1 MSYLEKEENTVR
13 NSNISQTGKIQ
24 EAFLNHCR
32 RQKVTARLQ
41 LADQTVLEG
50 IIVGFDQD
58 TIVLNADSAQQLIF
72 KSAVVCIRSYEVT
85 DLIFNEANRKK
96 NNYAYPRVYNSSWSH
111 N

>member
-1 MSYLEKEENTVR
+1 MSYLEKDENTV
-13 NSNISQTGKIQ
+13 SSTKISQTGKIQ

-58 TIVLNADSAQQLIF
+58 TIVVNADSAQQLIF

-85 DLIFNEANRKK
+85 DLIFNETKRKK
-96 NNYAYPRVYNSSWSH
+96 KNYAYPRVYNSSWSR

>member
-41 LADQTVLEG
+41 LADQTV
-50 IIVGFDQD
+50 
-58 TIVLNADSAQQLIF
+58 
-72 KSAVVCIRSYEVT
+72 
-85 DLIFNEANRKK
+85 
-96 NNYAYPRVYNSSWSH
+96 
-111 N
+111 